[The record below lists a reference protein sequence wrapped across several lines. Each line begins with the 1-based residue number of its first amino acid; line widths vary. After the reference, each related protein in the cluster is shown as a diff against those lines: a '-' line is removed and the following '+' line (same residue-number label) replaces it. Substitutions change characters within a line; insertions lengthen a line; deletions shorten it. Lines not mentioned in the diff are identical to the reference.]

1 MNEAF
6 EGTIRAI
13 ALKPEHKGPMRLVD
27 MATVREDGLEGNV
40 GQERHITLLAQEQWD
55 ATQRELGGELPWETR
70 RANILVEGIAS
81 FSEIIGHKLNLG
93 DVTLRIV
100 GETHPCSQMDHLQPG
115 LQAALK
121 PECRGGVH
129 GRVVNG
135 GTIRVGDRVSLSD
148 ARRNGRL
155 SDGAN

>member
-1 MNEAF
+1 MSEAF

-27 MATVREDGLEGNV
+27 TVTVHEEGLDGNV
-40 GQERHITLLAQEQWD
+40 VQERHITLLAHEQWE
-55 ATQRELGGELPWETR
+55 AAQHELGGDMPWETR

-81 FSEIIGHKLNLG
+81 FSEIIGYRVNLG
-93 DVTLRIV
+93 DVTLRVV
-100 GETHPCSQMDHLQPG
+100 GETRPCSQMDHAQPG

-135 GTIRVGDRVSLSD
+135 GTIRVGDRVTLSE
-148 ARRNGRL
+148 
-155 SDGAN
+155 S

>member
-1 MNEAF
+1 MSEAF
-6 EGTIRAI
+6 KGTIRAI
-13 ALKPEHKGPMRLVD
+13 ALKPERRGPMHLVD
-27 MATVREDGLEGNV
+27 TATVHEDGLEGNV

-55 ATQRELGGELPWETR
+55 VVQRELGGAMPWETR

-81 FSEIIGHKLNLG
+81 FSEIIGHKLKLG

-100 GETHPCSQMDHLQPG
+100 GETHPCSQMDHAQPG

-135 GTIRVGDRVSLSD
+135 GTIRVGDRVTRSD
-148 ARRNGRL
+148 ARGDGRL
-155 SDGAN
+155 SDEAN